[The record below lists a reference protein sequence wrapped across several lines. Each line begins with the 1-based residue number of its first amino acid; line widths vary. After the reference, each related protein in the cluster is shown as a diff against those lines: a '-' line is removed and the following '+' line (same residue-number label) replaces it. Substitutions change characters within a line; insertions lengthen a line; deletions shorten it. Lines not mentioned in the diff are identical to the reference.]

1 MKKLI
6 AVIILLLT
14 IFQGTACSSKKSD
27 APDISLKFDVFNLT
41 DEDFKAVGTKEVPG
55 AVKEDFKNIEFTLDV
70 EQGGNISN
78 RKITIPDFKSI
89 ASSSSTNINRY
100 WFGKVS
106 SQDNTNE
113 NFAKYTHK
121 FVFYSKGLDEQG
133 IKDLFKSAE
142 VKVSWTSGSENQERV
157 LKLGDVIQ
165 IKTS

>member
-6 AVIILLLT
+6 AVIILFLT

-27 APDISLKFDVFNLT
+27 APGISLKFDVSNLT

-55 AVKEDFKNIEFTLDV
+55 AVKEDFKN
-70 EQGGNISN
+70 
-78 RKITIPDFKSI
+78 I

-142 VKVSWTSGSENQERV
+142 VKVSWTSGSKNQERV

-165 IKTS
+165 IKTN